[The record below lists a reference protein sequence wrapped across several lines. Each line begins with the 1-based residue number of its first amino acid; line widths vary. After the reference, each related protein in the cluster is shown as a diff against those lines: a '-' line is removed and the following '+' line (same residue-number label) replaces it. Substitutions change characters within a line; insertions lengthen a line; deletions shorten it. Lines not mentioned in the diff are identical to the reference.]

1 MMPKTRHGLAA
12 LEVLSAMQKHIRR
25 SDEREA
31 MLCACELIHTS
42 KAYMT
47 MVCNRL
53 PVISHEDIN
62 SIAAPWAVPYVDTAC
77 RQAADAYAKK
87 PENPG
92 KTRMFVGNA
101 IRIMCAAPKS
111 RVADHFQA
119 GIGWSNLFGDVT
131 PVIPDWAKDKHT
143 AEGRRMGRGLDHFR
157 EVGAHLVEKDGTVVP
172 EDGYAD
178 QAYAAWQAF
187 EGAKSLTTN
196 TQEELGL

>member
-1 MMPKTRHGLAA
+1 MMPRTKHGLDA

-53 PVISHEDIN
+53 PVISHEDID
-62 SIAAPWAVPYVDTAC
+62 SIAAPWVVPYVDTAC

-101 IRIMCAAPKS
+101 IRIMCAAPKG
-111 RVADHFQA
+111 RAADHFQA
-119 GIGWSNLFGDVT
+119 SIGWSNLFGNGA
-131 PVIPDWAKDKHT
+131 PVMPDWAKDKHT
-143 AEGRRMGRGLDHFR
+143 LEGRRLGRGLDHFR
-157 EVGAHLVEKDGTVVP
+157 SIGSRLVEKDGTVVC
-172 EDGYAD
+172 EDEYAD
-178 QAYAAWQAF
+178 KAYELWQTFNGTCAIKT
-187 EGAKSLTTN
+187 ETDI
-196 TQEELGL
+196 